1 MRVLVRS
8 PEMPF
13 TLRLPI
19 PMGLVG
25 MAVSFIPE
33 RALAEA
39 RADLPSEL
47 QGLLT
52 KAMLKSLLGQCAH
65 LLKEYRGLEVIH
77 VETHG
82 GELISITL

>member
-13 TLRLPI
+13 PLRLPI
-19 PMGLVG
+19 PLGLVG
-25 MAVSFIPE
+25 VAVNFIPE
-33 RALAEA
+33 RALMEA
-39 RADLPSEL
+39 RADLPSEF

-52 KAMLKSLLGQCAH
+52 KAMLKTLLGQCAH
-65 LLKEYRGLEVIH
+65 LLKEYKGLEVIH
-77 VETHG
+77 VETHE

>member
-13 TLRLPI
+13 AIRLPI
-19 PMGLVG
+19 PLGFVGL
-25 MAVSFIPE
+25 AVNFIPE

-39 RADLPSEL
+39 RAELPPEL

-52 KAMLKSLLGQCAH
+52 KAMLKTLLG
-65 LLKEYRGLEVIH
+65 
-77 VETHG
+77 
-82 GELISITL
+82 